1 MKLLDSR
8 RLTGANLY
16 WDHPSAIIEIDL
28 GGASAAPV
36 LEAWSAAARSLLS
49 ATGHGG
55 QFLTH
60 RQWRDGIAL
69 LISAPIDAL
78 YSMCELN
85 EIAWQCALAS
95 RGHSQGPDLDLEQRR
110 LLELFACEANPAL
123 LAMQQAAQSHDVV
136 FLWDDDEVSVGT
148 GQTCVTWPYGKVP
161 PPEDVDWESLES
173 IPVAMVTGTNGKS
186 TTVRM
191 AASIMAAAD
200 YSAGV
205 TSTDFI
211 RVGETIIE
219 RGDYSGT
226 GGARKLL
233 RHHDTGMAVLE
244 VARGGLLR
252 RGLGV
257 PEVDVAVITNVAADH
272 LGEYGIN
279 TVPDLIEA
287 KFIVRRALGER
298 GTLILNADDPGVVAF
313 AENLD
318 ESLKRRIHW
327 FSTVA
332 DHSRVIERVLE
343 GGAATVFQDGWLV
356 ALAAQNREKIVPVSE
371 IPAAL
376 AGAAR
381 HNVANALA
389 AMALCREMGISG
401 EAIRQGLAEFRG
413 DASDNPGRGNWF
425 EHNGVRILVDFAHNE
440 HGMSALADMVC
451 ALPSERLVLA
461 MGQAGDR
468 LDDSIAAC
476 MQNESRSVDVM
487 RSARIR
493 TGPKCGGSHHCYPWS
508 RYSCRSG

>member
-1 MKLLDSR
+1 
-8 RLTGANLY
+8 
-16 WDHPSAIIEIDL
+16 
-28 GGASAAPV
+28 
-36 LEAWSAAARSLLS
+36 
-49 ATGHGG
+49 
-55 QFLTH
+55 
-60 RQWRDGIAL
+60 
-69 LISAPIDAL
+69 
-78 YSMCELN
+78 
-85 EIAWQCALAS
+85 
-95 RGHSQGPDLDLEQRR
+95 
-110 LLELFACEANPAL
+110 
-123 LAMQQAAQSHDVV
+123 
-136 FLWDDDEVSVGT
+136 
-148 GQTCVTWPYGKVP
+148 
-161 PPEDVDWESLES
+161 
-173 IPVAMVTGTNGKS
+173 
-186 TTVRM
+186 M

-211 RVGETIIE
+211 RVGETIID

-226 GGARKLL
+226 GGARTLL

-257 PEVDVAVITNVAADH
+257 SEAVITNVAADH

-298 GTLILNADDPGVVAF
+298 GTLILNADDPGISAF

-332 DHSRVIERVLE
+332 DHSRVIQGVLE

-356 ALAAQNREKIVPVSE
+356 ALAAQKRKKIVPVSE

-376 AGAAR
+376 AGAAK
-381 HNVANALA
+381 HNVSNALA
-389 AMALCREMGISG
+389 AMALCRELGISG

-468 LDDSIAAC
+468 LDDSIAAMTRAAC
-476 MQNESRSVDVM
+476 RMNPDQLMICALPGYERG
-487 RSARIR
+487 RSAGEVFAVIR
-493 TGPKCGGSHHCYPWS
+493 GAAIAAGLDEASI
-508 RYSCRSG
+508 REYSEPVAAAGYALEHAQKGDLLVFLALTQREEVLELIRKFGRT